1 MIEFCMEG
9 DSLKPN
15 PKTCC
20 HPRLQDRPSSFAF
33 CSRIYA
39 FHPGHHLVC
48 HRHSLASQELG
59 LASAFLRQGHSSHLA
74 IISLLDEK
82 TAVEDNRVL
91 LKIQFRFFH
100 TCNSHFSPGLSPLPS
115 ASPVP
120 RSGSIPLPLKKL
132 GGNRDYPRCRLKG
145 DHRPAPSAG

>member
-91 LKIQFRFFH
+91 LKIQFRFFIH
-100 TCNSHFSPGLSPLPS
+100 AIHISAQASALFLLLLPY
-115 ASPVP
+115 
-120 RSGSIPLPLKKL
+120 L
-132 GGNRDYPRCRLKG
+132 GQAVYPF
-145 DHRPAPSAG
+145 P